1 MLPSWPTSMHGNSAG
16 ESGPPLPSLYGL
28 FRLTTMVLGQLQGW
42 LLCLRSAKMQSV
54 SEVLQLPV
62 IIEGSWP
69 LSAEF
74 QFLQKRDFL
83 LGRIAAEGRILEE
96 VFEPGLFIER
106 LVGFAF
112 NKPKFL
118 RGSRGQSAVSDDSH
132 FKRGEIDIPGF
143 NLQL

>member
-1 MLPSWPTSMHGNSAG
+1 MK
-16 ESGPPLPSLYGL
+16 SG
-28 FRLTTMVLGQLQGW
+28 
-42 LLCLRSAKMQSV
+42 

-62 IIEGSWP
+62 IIEGIRP
-69 LSAEF
+69 LSAES

-106 LVGFAF
+106 LVGIAF

-118 RGSRGQSAVSDDSH
+118 LGPRLQSAVYDDSH
-132 FKRGEIDIPGF
+132 FKRGEIYITRF
-143 NLQL
+143 NQQLSARHCMLQCTTVYVRIEGV